1 MDAEGSSTPVLFTMS
16 FPFPLDEFQLRAV
29 EALDKGDNVL
39 VTAKTGSGKTFVG
52 EYQIKRSLSKGKR
65 VFYTTPIKSLTNQ
78 KFHDLKKVHPSVGIM
93 TGDIKFAPQS
103 DIVILTTEILRNLL
117 YKQGGATESVG
128 ITAHLSLTDVDAIV
142 FDEVHYINDPARGKV
157 WEECFILL
165 PPTIQL
171 VLLSAT
177 IDKPEAFASW
187 LSNLKCVKTHL
198 ISTTYRVVPLFH
210 KVGNELVMGNDGTF
224 NRQVY
229 DAHLRSLKNKKDD
242 IRKHTE
248 AVRAREKGQEV
259 VERPTREASFLQQM
273 NDHIAM
279 LQNETLLPALY
290 FVFSRK
296 NCVHYANRVT
306 HDLIDSSESAAV
318 KHIVN
323 FHLHRYPE
331 LKTLPQFH
339 DLERL
344 LYKGIAYH
352 HSGLLPVL
360 KEIVEILF
368 GRGYIKLLFAT
379 ETFAVGINMPTKTV
393 VFTSY
398 RKFDDLSNG
407 MRMLRTDEYI
417 QMAGRAGR
425 RGKDDKGIVYY
436 LPDRDPESAYDVETM
451 MTGRQA
457 TITSQMD
464 FGYEFI
470 LKSLVSDRLEWK
482 EILHSSYWYQQQ
494 QEQLRGLIR
503 ERDTLE
509 ASLPPTD
516 PECEVRWNLEITFK
530 TSVNAAK
537 KAAQRELESWK
548 NRHPGPK
555 WEALWAAYQIRAS
568 AEARLVSLDDA
579 IADTRAVTKPVEDR
593 IQYLTEKGYIH
604 DGRLTKLGQMA
615 AEINEGDPLV
625 MSRMFQD
632 KVLHAYT
639 GKELVAELSKFLEKE
654 KEFDWCDP
662 IYEWMEDGDFG
673 ELCVRYGMD
682 AGTFM
687 KAILK
692 TANIL
697 EEWTVLATMC
707 EDLAMLETLRGL
719 KEQLVR
725 GIVVPDSLYLRV

>member
-1 MDAEGSSTPVLFTMS
+1 MDADRSRKSIPFKMS
-16 FPFPLDEFQLRAV
+16 FPFTLDEFQIRAI
-29 EALDKGDNVL
+29 AAIDKGENVL

-52 EYQIKRSLSKGKR
+52 EYQIQRSLSKGKR

-78 KFHDLKKVHPSVGIM
+78 KFHDLKKIHPSVGIM

-117 YKQGGATESVG
+117 YKEGGSTESLG
-128 ITAHLSLTDVDAIV
+128 ITAHLSLKDVDAIV
-142 FDEVHYINDPARGKV
+142 FDEVHYINDPSRGKV

-165 PPTIQL
+165 PPNIQL

-177 IDKPEAFASW
+177 IDKPERFADW
-187 LSNLKCVKTHL
+187 LSDLKCVKTHV
-198 ISTTYRVVPLFH
+198 ISTQYRVVPLFH
-210 KVGNELVMGNDGTF
+210 KIGNEVVMGNDGTF
-224 NRQVY
+224 NRQLY
-229 DAHLRSLKNKKDD
+229 DTHLRALKNKKDD
-242 IRKHTE
+242 IRKHKE
-248 AVRAREKGQEV
+248 AVRAREDGQEV
-259 VERPTREASFLQQM
+259 VERPAREASFLQQM
-273 NDHIAM
+273 NDHVAM
-279 LQNETLLPALY
+279 LQNEGLLPALY

-296 NCVHYANRVT
+296 NCVHYANRVS

-323 FHLHRYPE
+323 FHLHRYPD

-398 RKFDDLSNG
+398 RKFDDATNG

-436 LPDRDPESAYDVETM
+436 LPDREPESGCEVERM
-451 MTGRQA
+451 MTGKQA

-482 EILHSSYWYQQQ
+482 DILKSSYWYQQQ
-494 QEQLRGLIR
+494 QEELRTLVR
-503 ERDTLE
+503 ERDALE
-509 ASLPPTD
+509 ATLPPSV
-516 PECEVRWNLEITFK
+516 PECEVRWTLDTNFK
-530 TSVNAAK
+530 SSVNAAK
-537 KAAQRELESWK
+537 KVAQRELESWK

-555 WEALWAAYQIRAS
+555 WEAAWTAHQLRKSVEVRIA
-568 AEARLVSLDDA
+568 VLDNS
-579 IADTRAVTKPVEDR
+579 IEETRAVTKPVEDR
-593 IQYLTEKGYIH
+593 IAYLTEKGYIH
-604 DGRLTKLGQMA
+604 EGRLTKLGQMA
-615 AEINEGDPLV
+615 AEINEGDPLE

-632 KVLHAYT
+632 KVLHAYGGT
-639 GKELVAELSKFLEKE
+639 ELVAELSKFLEKE

-687 KAILK
+687 RAILK

-707 EDLAMLETLRGL
+707 EDLPMLETLRGL
-719 KEQLVR
+719 KERLVR